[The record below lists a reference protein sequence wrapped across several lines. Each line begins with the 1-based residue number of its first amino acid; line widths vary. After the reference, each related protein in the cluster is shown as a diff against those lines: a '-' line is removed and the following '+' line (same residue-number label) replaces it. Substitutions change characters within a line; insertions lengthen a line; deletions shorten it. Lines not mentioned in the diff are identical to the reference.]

1 MGDDRERTLA
11 YLLCI
16 QEGRRPRRRDRWLLQ
31 GLEHAI
37 RDTSRQPLE
46 ARVKSARTQR
56 KSARARPQ
64 RTIGSH
70 HRHTEWTPVDDR
82 TYAPHALPIF
92 LTSCP
97 TLP

>member
-46 ARVKSARTQR
+46 A
-56 KSARARPQ
+56 
-64 RTIGSH
+64 
-70 HRHTEWTPVDDR
+70 
-82 TYAPHALPIF
+82 
-92 LTSCP
+92 
-97 TLP
+97 